1 MVVVTGRT
9 RGMTWSKKPCEH
21 KAPRQ
26 RRYMSPPPPPL
37 MRCCL
42 HSQGRPDLSLAIYL
56 QLQLPSVFDFIKVAG
71 GGGGG
76 GGKRRLEG
84 CTWCPTPQHPCRH

>member
-1 MVVVTGRT
+1 MVEEALRAQGAQTETVHV
-9 RGMTWSKKPCEH
+9 
-21 KAPRQ
+21 AA
-26 RRYMSPPPPPL
+26 PPPL